1 MSWYVQLFRRVSDTE
16 DIICDFATPAITTQL
31 STCPGALQTRKRGE
45 GTESVSLRAAQQMK
59 PSQGILLYME
69 SKLPAMTA
77 GRGEVVE
84 TAKKKLLIY
93 PAFHF
98 QKLRVAKTRKKI
110 YGSNNCW
117 WFINSHPG
125 DPTLLRLLL
134 IEELDSAQKYCSD
147 TWNGLPIH
155 YRHSHF
161 TTRLPHSHGQN
172 AFTPPPCLQ
181 TSAPITWVRFYG
193 FLPFF
198 FPASVT
204 A

>member
-84 TAKKKLLIY
+84 TAKKKI
-93 PAFHF
+93 
-98 QKLRVAKTRKKI
+98 T
-110 YGSNNCW
+110 
-117 WFINSHPG
+117 
-125 DPTLLRLLL
+125 D
-134 IEELDSAQKYCSD
+134 
-147 TWNGLPIH
+147 LPCI
-155 YRHSHF
+155 SF
-161 TTRLPHSHGQN
+161 SETQG
-172 AFTPPPCLQ
+172 
-181 TSAPITWVRFYG
+181 G
-193 FLPFF
+193 
-198 FPASVT
+198 
-204 A
+204 